1 MSTATQVQHG
11 MSPQVKRGVTRWIVR
26 ETMGVV
32 MLAVMLFLA
41 AGTVNWIAGW
51 AMVIVMAGWVIA
63 TAIVV
68 IPRCPELLAERV
80 GPKKGAKTWDTAC

>member
-32 MLAVMLFLA
+32 MLACCSSSRRA
-41 AGTVNWIAGW
+41 
-51 AMVIVMAGWVIA
+51 
-63 TAIVV
+63 
-68 IPRCPELLAERV
+68 R
-80 GPKKGAKTWDTAC
+80 